1 MMALDEAHRQTP
13 LQAALKKRDRRQER
27 FGWGSS
33 RRQIISR
40 RNGVAQSR
48 GVRPIEHMKQRNRFH
63 VIARHLQGASALAL
77 RSGFC
82 GKGLA
87 HIPSQEEVDMLLS
100 RGRVLKRPLSAI
112 EAIKGAQEAFG
123 RIGGRG
129 TPGRADGW

>member
-13 LQAALKKRDRRQER
+13 PQAALKKRDRRHEGV
-27 FGWGSS
+27 GWGSS

-48 GVRPIEHMKQRNRFH
+48 GARPIEHMKQRNRFH

-82 GKGLA
+82 
-87 HIPSQEEVDMLLS
+87 
-100 RGRVLKRPLSAI
+100 
-112 EAIKGAQEAFG
+112 
-123 RIGGRG
+123 
-129 TPGRADGW
+129 